1 MIGIVIAGH
10 GQLAS
15 ELVATAELIV
25 GPLPAVLSCNISPS
39 LSPREMEEQLKS
51 AILQVDPGQGV
62 LVLADLIGG
71 TPCTRSMALCRKAH
85 LEVVTGVNLPMVLKA
100 HSLRSTRPLREL
112 AAALVESVR
121 GSVRW
126 VTEAVSQPE
135 SPAGVIS

>member
-10 GQLAS
+10 GHLAS
-15 ELVATAELIV
+15 ELIATAELIV

-39 LSPREMEEQLKS
+39 LSPREMEEQLRR
-51 AILQVDPGQGV
+51 AIHEVDQGQGV

-100 HSLRSTRPLREL
+100 HSLRNSRPLREL
-112 AAALVESVR
+112 AGALVESVR

-126 VTEAVSQPE
+126 VTESV
-135 SPAGVIS
+135 PAAENVPG

>member
-10 GQLAS
+10 GHLAS
-15 ELVATAELIV
+15 ELIATAELIV

-39 LSPREMEEQLKS
+39 LSPREMEEQLRL
-51 AILQVDPGQGV
+51 AILEVDQGQGV

-100 HSLRSTRPLREL
+100 HSLRTSRPLREL

-126 VTEAVSQPE
+126 VTESVPE
-135 SPAGVIS
+135 PQNVPG